1 MNTLDAVMNRRS
13 VRKYQDKKVPEDVVK
28 KLLQAAMAGPS
39 AVNARPW
46 QFIVVDDRETL
57 DKMADAN
64 GRAAQLLKSAPLAIL
79 LCGDLDKAFEKAKDY
94 WIVDLGIASQ
104 NMVIAAE
111 ELGLGSVDLGT
122 WPQEEKLAGQ
132 KAIFGLPDNVV
143 PFLIIAFGYPEE
155 GFERAP
161 RADRPEFDE
170 SSVHYN
176 KW

>member
-1 MNTLDAVMNRRS
+1 MNTLDALMNRRS
-13 VRKYQDKKVPEDVVK
+13 VRKFQDRKVPQEAVK
-28 KLLQAAMAGPS
+28 QLLQAAMAGPS

-46 QFIVVDDRETL
+46 QFVVVDDRETL
-57 DKMADAN
+57 DKMADGN
-64 GRAAQLLKSAPLAIL
+64 GRAAQLLKGAPLAVL
-79 LCGDLDKAFEKAKDY
+79 LCGDTDKAFKMAPDY

-122 WPQEEKLAGQ
+122 WPQEEKISAQREVL
-132 KAIFGLPDNVV
+132 GLPENVI

-155 GFERAP
+155 GFERGARP
-161 RADRPEFDE
+161 DRPEFDE

>member
-1 MNTLDAVMNRRS
+1 MNTLDALMNRRS
-13 VRKYQDKKVPEDVVK
+13 VRKFQDKKVPEDVVRQ
-28 KLLQAAMAGPS
+28 LLQAAMAGPS

-46 QFIVVDDRETL
+46 QFVVVDDRETL
-57 DKMADAN
+57 DKMADGN
-64 GRAAQLLKSAPLAIL
+64 GRAAQLLKGAPLAVL
-79 LCGDLDKAFEKAKDY
+79 LCGDTDKAFKMAPDY

-122 WPQEEKLAGQ
+122 WPQEEKMSAQ
-132 KAIFGLPDNVV
+132 KEI

-155 GFERAP
+155 GFERGARP
-161 RADRPEFDE
+161 DRPEFDE

>member
-13 VRKYQDKKVPEDVVK
+13 VRKFQDKPVPAEAVK
-28 KLLQAAMAGPS
+28 QLLQAGMAGPS

-46 QFIVVDDRETL
+46 QFIVVDDRETM

-64 GRAAQLLKSAPLAIL
+64 GRAAQLLKGAPLAIM
-79 LCGDLDKAFEKAKDY
+79 LCGDLDKAIKMAPEY
-94 WIVDLGIASQ
+94 WLVDLGIASQ

-122 WPQEEKLAGQ
+122 WPQEEKIKGQ
-132 KAIFGLPDNVV
+132 SELFGLPESVV

-155 GFERAP
+155 GFERGARP
-161 RADRPEFDE
+161 DRPEFDE
-170 SSVHYN
+170 TSVHYN